1 MPKMN
6 KKDIVKEIYAMIEK
20 EKEFTEDENIKKD
33 QNPQVVEMRH
43 KAEGRIDALEDVL
56 YFANRRKPY

>member
-1 MPKMN
+1 MN